1 MIQSQIS
8 NISIYLPHSKLTNA
22 MLQDEFPDLKIKELT
37 RLTGVTSRAVA
48 ANNET
53 SVDMAVQAA
62 EALFAQDELSK
73 SVIDFVIFCSA
84 GGDYITPASACII
97 HDKLGLPQQCGA
109 FDFNQGCT
117 GYIYGLSL
125 ADSLI
130 KAGNASYIL
139 LLTAE
144 TITKTIHPKDKAN
157 RAIFGDA
164 ATASL
169 IQVSQGGSKMGKFF
183 FGTDGSRFDQIII
196 KQGRERFPLPKFAE
210 DDFLDDFGNVR
221 NHANFFM
228 NGSEVFNFSVAKAPE
243 LVKTLLDQSGLTFE
257 DIALFVFHQA
267 NQIILETH
275 GRKLKIPQEKIV
287 IEMDNTG
294 NTVSSTIPIALQK
307 AIESGKCKRGD
318 KILIAGFG
326 VGFSWGGTIINFY

>member
-1 MIQSQIS
+1 MRQSQIS
-8 NISIYLPHSKLTNA
+8 NISIYLPQDRLTNT
-22 MLQDEFPDLKIKELT
+22 MLQDEFPDLKIRELT
-37 RLTGVTSRAVA
+37 RLTGVYSRAISGE
-48 ANNET
+48 NET

-62 EALFAQDELSK
+62 EALFVREEVQK
-73 SVIDFVIFCSA
+73 STIDFVIFCSA

-97 HDKLGLPQQCGA
+97 QDKLGLPQQCGA

-130 KAGNASYIL
+130 KAGNASRIL
-139 LLTAE
+139 LLTSE

-169 IQVSQGGSKMGKFF
+169 VQVSSGESKMGKFV

-196 KQGRERFPLPKFAE
+196 KHGRERFPLPQFAE
-210 DDFLDDFGNVR
+210 SDFLDDFGNVR
-221 NHANFFM
+221 NHANFYM
-228 NGSEVFNFSVAKAPE
+228 NGAEVFNFSVAKAPE
-243 LVKTLLDQSGLTFE
+243 LVNTLLEQSNLQLQ
-257 DIALFVFHQA
+257 DIDLFVFHQA
-267 NQIILETH
+267 NQIILETI
-275 GRKLKIPQEKIV
+275 GRKLKIPKEKV
-287 IEMDNTG
+287 LIELENTG

-307 AIESGKCKRGD
+307 AIENGKCKRGD
-318 KILIAGFG
+318 RILIAGFG
-326 VGFSWGGTIINFY
+326 VGFSWGGTVVQF

>member
-1 MIQSQIS
+1 MIQSQITT
-8 NISIYLPHSKLTNA
+8 ISTYFPKSRLTNA
-22 MLQDEFPDLKIKELT
+22 MLQQEFPELKIKELT
-37 RLTGVTSRAVA
+37 RLTGVRSRAVSSD
-48 ANNET
+48 NET

-62 EALFAQDELSK
+62 EQLFAQGGVNK
-73 SVIDFVIFCSA
+73 SLIDFVILCSA
-84 GGDYITPASACII
+84 GGDYITPASACIV
-97 HDKLGLPQQCGA
+97 HDKLGLPEQCGA

-130 KAGNASYIL
+130 KSGNASQIL
-139 LLTAE
+139 LLTSE

-164 ATASL
+164 ATASF
-169 IQVSQGGSKMGKFF
+169 IQVSKGDRKMRKFI

-196 KQGRERFPLPKFAE
+196 KHGRERFPLPQYAE
-210 DDFLDDFGNVR
+210 ADFFDDFGNVR
-221 NHANFFM
+221 NHAKFYM
-228 NGSEVFNFSVAKAPE
+228 NGSEVFNFSVDKAPE
-243 LVKTLLDQSGLTFE
+243 LVNALLEQFGLTFNE
-257 DIALFVFHQA
+257 IDLFVFHQA
-267 NQIILETH
+267 NQIILETI
-275 GRKLKIPQEKIV
+275 GRKLKIPKEKIV
-287 IEMDNTG
+287 IELETTG

-326 VGFSWGGTIINFY
+326 VGFSWGGTVIDF

>member
-8 NISIYLPHSKLTNA
+8 NISVYLPQNKLTNA

-37 RLTGVTSRAVA
+37 RLTGVFSRGIADE
-48 ANNET
+48 NET

-62 EALFAQDELSK
+62 EDLFSK
-73 SVIDFVIFCSA
+73 SDASKPAIDFVIFCSA

-97 HDKLGLPQQCGA
+97 QDKLGLSQQCGA

-130 KAGNASYIL
+130 KAGNASNIL
-139 LLTAE
+139 LLTSE

-169 IQVSQGGSKMGKFF
+169 IQISSGKSKMEKFV

-196 KQGRERFPLPKFAE
+196 KHGRERFPLPKFAE
-210 DDFLDDFGNVR
+210 DDFLDAFGNVR
-221 NHANFFM
+221 NHANFYM

-243 LVKTLLDQSGLTFE
+243 LVHTLLEQSNLVLG
-257 DIALFVFHQA
+257 DIDLFLFHQA
-267 NQIILETH
+267 NQIILETI
-275 GRKLKIPQEKIV
+275 GRKLKIPQEKIM
-287 IEMDNTG
+287 IELENTG

-307 AIESGKCKRGD
+307 AIESGQCKRGD

-326 VGFSWGGTIINFY
+326 VGFSWGGTVIDF

>member
-1 MIQSQIS
+1 MIRE
-8 NISIYLPHSKLTNA
+8 
-22 MLQDEFPDLKIKELT
+22 EFPDLKIKELT
-37 RLTGVTSRAVA
+37 RLTGVFSRAISA
-48 ANNET
+48 TSET
-53 SVDMAVQAA
+53 SVDMAVQAS
-62 EALFAQDELSK
+62 EQLFSQNKLDK
-73 SVIDFVIFCSA
+73 SSIDFVIFCSA

-97 HDKLGLPQQCGA
+97 QDKLGLPQQCGA

-130 KAGNASYIL
+130 KAGNASNIL
-139 LLTAE
+139 LLTSE
-144 TITKTIHPKDKAN
+144 TITKTIHLKDKAN
-157 RAIFGDA
+157 RSIFGDA

-169 IQVSQGGSKMGKFF
+169 IRVSQSESKMGKFI

-196 KQGRERFPLPKFAE
+196 KHGRERFPLPQFAE
-210 DDFLDDFGNVR
+210 ADFLDEFGNVR
-221 NHANFFM
+221 NHANFYM

-243 LVKTLLDQSGLTFE
+243 LVNALLEQSNLVLE
-257 DIALFVFHQA
+257 DIDLFVFHQA
-267 NQIILETH
+267 NQIILETI

-287 IEMDNTG
+287 IELENTG

-307 AIESGKCKRGD
+307 AIETRKCKRGD

-326 VGFSWGGTIINFY
+326 VGFSWGGSIINF

>member
-1 MIQSQIS
+1 MKQSQIS
-8 NISIYLPHSKLTNA
+8 NISVYLPEHKLTNA
-22 MLQDEFPDLKIKELT
+22 MLQEEFPDLKIKELT
-37 RLTGVTSRAVA
+37 RLTGVFSRAIA
-48 ANNET
+48 GKKET

-62 EALFAQDELSK
+62 ETLFAK
-73 SVIDFVIFCSA
+73 SEINKTFIDFIIFCSA

-97 HDKLGLPQQCGA
+97 QDKLGLPQKCGA

-130 KAGNASYIL
+130 KAGNATNVL
-139 LLTAE
+139 LLTSE
-144 TITKTIHPKDKAN
+144 TITKTIHPKDRAN

-169 IQVSQGGSKMGKFF
+169 IQVSTGESKMGKFV
-183 FGTDGSRFDQIII
+183 FGTDGSRYDQIII
-196 KQGRERFPLPKFAE
+196 KHGRERFPLPQFAE
-210 DDFLDDFGNVR
+210 DDYLDDFGNIR
-221 NHANFFM
+221 NPANFYM
-228 NGSEVFNFSVAKAPE
+228 NGSEVFNFSVEKAPE
-243 LVKTLLDQSGLTFE
+243 LVNTLLEQLSLTL
-257 DIALFVFHQA
+257 DNIDLFIFHQA
-267 NQIILETH
+267 NQIILETI

-287 IEMDNTG
+287 IELENTG

-307 AIESGKCKRGD
+307 AIESGQCKRGD

-326 VGFSWGGTIINFY
+326 VGFSWGGTIINF

>member
-1 MIQSQIS
+1 MIQNQIS
-8 NISIYLPHSKLTNA
+8 NISIYLPKSRLTNA
-22 MLQDEFPDLKIKELT
+22 MLQAEFPDLKIKELT
-37 RLTGVTSRAVA
+37 RLTGVFSRGIA
-48 ANNET
+48 AENET

-62 EALFAQDELSK
+62 EKLFSENEISK
-73 SVIDFVIFCSA
+73 SAIDFVIFCSA

-97 HDKLGLPQQCGA
+97 QDKLGLPQQCGV

-130 KAGNASYIL
+130 KAGNASRIL
-139 LLTAE
+139 LLTSE
-144 TITKTIHPKDKAN
+144 TITKTIHTKDKAN

-169 IQVSQGGSKMGKFF
+169 IQISSGKSKMGKFV

-196 KQGRERFPLPKFAE
+196 KQGRERFPLPQFAE
-210 DDFLDDFGNVR
+210 ADFLDDFGNVR
-221 NHANFFM
+221 NHANFYM

-243 LVKTLLDQSGLTFE
+243 LVNTLLEQSKLVLD
-257 DIALFVFHQA
+257 DIDLFVFHQA
-267 NQIILETH
+267 NQIILETI

-287 IEMDNTG
+287 IELENTG

-307 AIESGKCKRGD
+307 AIETGKCKRGD

-326 VGFSWGGTIINFY
+326 VGFSWGGSIIEF